1 MEKPGFVST
10 THQVRNT
17 DHFLF
22 LFSFRYRDDDWSKED
37 ESDSDFDDIQEHDEY
52 SHSEIIQRCNFGSKH
67 LINAR
72 LLTQISLLHQ
82 PDLSTRDATAVSL
95 NSKHSDRDQ
104 KIEESVKTFPTMLKL
119 INGTLIGSMKY
130 SDLYNDLEE
139 CEDTS
144 STSSQANKSDRD
156 HCMNKIQDKIPTL
169 QQIARKVARLEK
181 TQLDEKQYIAYEMI
195 ACTFLLGLVNDG
207 SDKNTKLGSYL
218 QQSLEIASSTD
229 ATNIIKKLKAR
240 GGIDQLLMFLTGP
253 AGSGKSTSMKIAQ
266 QFCYEFCIAVGIMWS
281 DKTFIFTAYTGSA
294 ASLFGGVTISKAAFL
309 NQRKQLSVDD
319 RNEWQDVRILV
330 IDEVSFMSDTIFKTL
345 DIKLKEIKNRSQP
358 FGGFTII
365 FAGDFRQL
373 EPIGVNETELLFS
386 SLSSQ
391 HWENCINAVIILDN
405 EHRFKEDPEYGQMLK
420 RMWSGDLTKDDRKRI
435 NSRVLGTNG
444 LELPTDFQGKQIKTY
459 LSTVEKCIF
468 YFIFFTVG

>member
-1 MEKPGFVST
+1 MHE
-10 THQVRNT
+10 
-17 DHFLF
+17 
-22 LFSFRYRDDDWSKED
+22 Y
-37 ESDSDFDDIQEHDEY
+37 DEY
-52 SHSEIIQRCNFGSKH
+52 SHYEIINRCNFGSKH

-72 LLTQISLLHQ
+72 LFTQTCLQHQ
-82 PDLSTRDATAVSL
+82 PDSTTRDVTPLCL
-95 NSKHSDRDQ
+95 NSTNDDSDQ
-104 KIEESVKTFPTMLKL
+104 KTEESFKTFPTMLRL
-119 INGTLIGSMKY
+119 INGTLVGCIKY
-130 SDLYNDLEE
+130 SDLYNELEDN
-139 CEDTS
+139 EDSS
-144 STSSQANKSDRD
+144 STSSHTYESDID
-156 HCMNKIQDKIPTL
+156 HSMKKLQHKIPTL
-169 QQIARKVARLEK
+169 TQIARKVARLEK

-240 GGIDQLLMFLTGP
+240 GGRDQLLMFLTGP

-373 EPIGVNETELLFS
+373 EPIGVNETQLLFS

-468 YFIFFTVG
+468 YFIFLQSGDRLKMSNYSNME